1 MVSALRSLQGIRPR
15 LGARVHVDPAAVV
28 IGDVELA
35 DDVSI
40 WPTAVLRGDVGAI
53 RIGRA
58 SNIQDGAII
67 HVTHDGPWSPGGGD
81 TEIGE
86 GVTVGHGVVIHAAR
100 IEDHCLIGIRATI
113 LDGAIIHRHAIIAAG
128 SLVPPGK
135 VVGEGELWMGQPARR
150 VRALEPAEIE
160 RLHYSAEHY
169 VRIKDRYLAESRD

>member
-1 MVSALRSLQGIRPR
+1 MSAIGSLQGIRPR
-15 LGARVHVDPAAVV
+15 LGARVHVDPAAAV
-28 IGDVELA
+28 IGDVDLA

-53 RIGRA
+53 RVGRA
-58 SNIQDGAII
+58 SNI
-67 HVTHDGPWSPGGGD
+67 HDGPWSPGGGD

-100 IEDHCLIGIRATI
+100 IEDGCLIGIRATI

-128 SLVPPGK
+128 SLLPPGK

-150 VRALEPAEIE
+150 ALALAAAEIE
-160 RLHYSAEHY
+160 RLHYSAEHH
-169 VRIKDRYLAESRD
+169 VRIKDRYLAEGSD